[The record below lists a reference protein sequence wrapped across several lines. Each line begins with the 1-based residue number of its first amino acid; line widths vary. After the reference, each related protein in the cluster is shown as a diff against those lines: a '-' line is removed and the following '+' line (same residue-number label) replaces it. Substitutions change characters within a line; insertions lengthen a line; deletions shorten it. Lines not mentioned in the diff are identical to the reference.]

1 MQNTET
7 ITCTGF
13 KHIRRKEWYSR
24 EEYDKK
30 CEDYLEKINNLEA
43 QLSRSEDKLHT
54 CTMYNYDFQKENRDL
69 KKENNELMNQ
79 NT

>member
-1 MQNTET
+1 MKYLLIIGCILISTL
-7 ITCTGF
+7 F
-13 KHIRRKEWYSR
+13 FS
-24 EEYDKK
+24 